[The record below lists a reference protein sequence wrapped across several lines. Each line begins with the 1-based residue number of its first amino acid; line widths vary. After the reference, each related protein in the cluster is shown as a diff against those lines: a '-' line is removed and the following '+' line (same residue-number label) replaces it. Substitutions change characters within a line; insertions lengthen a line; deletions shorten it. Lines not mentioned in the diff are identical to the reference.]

1 MAEGAAP
8 FAGRFGALDWAVVAL
23 VLVVTT
29 WVGERMAGRQ
39 RSVRDFFLGGRKLP
53 WYAVAASII
62 ATEISAVTYISLPSV
77 VYRPGGDWTYLQIG
91 LIGSLLARLGV
102 GYLLVPRYFEREI
115 YSPYDYMGE
124 RLGGATRSL
133 ATALFSL
140 GGVLGQSARVYLTA
154 VVLEVVL
161 ARELAAFETATGIP
175 PLVSAVGAIGLV
187 ALAWTWMGGIATVVW
202 TDGILFL
209 LFLAGIAIAL
219 ATVSAGLEGGLG
231 QALADA
237 RAAGKLRVFDTS
249 LDPTRPYTLLAAT
262 VAASWGGIGF
272 YGTDQLLAQRLFC
285 CRDAREARRA
295 IVASYAAMGVTVLA
309 ALVGAALWAFYRAHP
324 LTGAAAELVADQP
337 DRIFPLFVIERI
349 PSPLKGVVLAGA
361 FAAAISSLDSIL
373 AALSQTSFSALVEPH
388 LRPAAD
394 PAAGARRAVRVSRGL
409 VVVWGVFLCAAAIG
423 IDVVARSYA
432 SILDLALAM
441 ASYTGGALVA
451 GFFLALLPL
460 RRDGSGLV
468 FSAPLSVLCVFAVTS
483 HQSWGRTL
491 PLSPVLLCDA
501 AAVVLFVL
509 WLACRTLPE
518 RRALGTAHAAARLL
532 LIVLGLA
539 LLVWLAR
546 EGYLEGPSGP
556 AGAPT
561 RRVIAWPW
569 YIPLGSTV
577 AFLWGWALGRPRAG
591 AAPRLQRRRVGG
603 R

>member
-1 MAEGAAP
+1 MAEGAASLD
-8 FAGRFGALDWAVVAL
+8 GRFGALDWAVVAL

-53 WYAVAASII
+53 WYAVAASIV

-77 VYRPGGDWTYLQIG
+77 VYKPGGDWTYLQIG
-91 LIGSLLARLGV
+91 LVGSLLARLAV
-102 GYLLVPRYFEREI
+102 GYWLVPRYFEREI
-115 YSPYDYMGE
+115 YSPYDYMGA

-133 ATALFSL
+133 TTVLFSL

-161 ARELAAFETATGIP
+161 AREFAALEAATGIP
-175 PLVSAVGAIGLV
+175 PLVAAVGAIGLV

-219 ATVSAGLEGGLG
+219 ATVSNGLEGGLG

-237 RAAGKLRVFDTS
+237 RAAGKLRVLDTS

-295 IVASYAAMGVTVLA
+295 IVASYAAMGVTLLA
-309 ALVGAALWAFYRAHP
+309 ALVGAALWAYYRTHP
-324 LTGAAAELVADQP
+324 LTGAAAAMVAEKP
-337 DRIFPLFVIERI
+337 DRIFPVFVVEEI

-373 AALSQTSFSALVEPH
+373 AALSQTSFSALVEPR
-388 LRPAAD
+388 LVPLAD
-394 PAAGARRAVRVSRGL
+394 PDRAARRAVRLSRGL
-409 VVVWGVFLCAAAIG
+409 VVLWGVVLCAAAIA

-451 GFFLALLPL
+451 GFFLAFLPL
-460 RRDGSGLV
+460 RRDGSGLLV
-468 FSAPLSVLCVFAVTS
+468 SAPLSVLCVFAVTS
-483 HQSWGRTL
+483 HQSWGREL
-491 PLSPVLLCDA
+491 PVDPIHLCDA
-501 AAVVLFVL
+501 AGALLLLGWVVR
-509 WLACRTLPE
+509 RTLPE
-518 RRALGTAHAAARLL
+518 RRALGAARAAARLFTL
-532 LIVLGLA
+532 VLGVA
-539 LLVWLAR
+539 LLGWLAR
-546 EGYLEGPSGP
+546 HGSFEGPPGP
-556 AGAPT
+556 DGAPT
-561 RRVIAWPW
+561 VRVLAWPW
-569 YIPLGSTV
+569 YVPLGSTV
-577 AFLWGWALGRPRAG
+577 AFLWGWALGRRSP
-591 AAPRLQRRRVGG
+591 V
-603 R
+603 